1 MNCGQ
6 RRVSLI
12 EQFHNGTVI
21 DIKNVC
27 QQLGLTYTTK
37 SDAKKL
43 IKERLNIPNK
53 NMCISDEGCNRV
65 VSKIEGASEET
76 LSLFCDV
83 HKCNDVKKNV
93 DVVHPTTTMPTK
105 KRVTTKKQPSAVSK
119 KQTKYKV
126 PRTKKKKVE
135 QPSFLSL
142 SPVVS
147 LLPIVF
153 SEEQELIAQSTL
165 SGYNVAVDAVAGSGK
180 TTTIQRI
187 VSLNDKKSI
196 QVLSYNKNLCIDTK
210 QRLINYPKVKVNT
223 IHSACGRLYGGKC
236 NNDTLLSL
244 MRKKVLQRPETI
256 DLLIVD
262 EAQDLYPIL
271 YDMIRK
277 IMLDTDTK
285 QVVVLGD
292 RNQCVNTFT
301 GSTKEYL
308 VNAETYFHIDN
319 GMWKSLTLKTSYRLT
334 LSMARFVNEGM
345 LMMDRIHVPE
355 INDSNCSKHNVK
367 VDFVV
372 LGNVYNKK
380 DKGEIT
386 VMVNNY
392 LKEYCDGDPTKMA
405 ILAPTIKKASPVAE
419 LCNFLTQK
427 GYPIYMKDI
436 DKGYVDGEDT
446 GKITVSTI
454 NSFKGRE
461 KDLIILFGF
470 DGSYEKYFKRT
481 LLEECDDVLYVAAT
495 RAKKKLVIIHSNDN
509 GSLSFFNYNILYNE
523 QIVSMI
529 GGNIDV
535 PKERSFN
542 NNRQYGVLELCKYL
556 PFDAIQTIMSLIK
569 EDIIQHPKK
578 TQTLPISETFK
589 FRDIY
594 IKENVS
600 HLIGII
606 IPMLYCDSE
615 FKFLKLR
622 CRSYIS
628 ECNIQR
634 SARPEER
641 APWYTV
647 CNKYHSLIA
656 QYLEKHT
663 HQISLSNAGLLCNFI
678 DAVTRYVIFPFE
690 QINNYSFLTEN
701 THNIEQCVVNLHEM
715 KPKYDDDEHEV
726 SVSVELEDT
735 MGNTVRICGDIDCL
749 SPSNNTIYEFKVVGE
764 LTVEHKLQLA
774 IYGILYNM
782 DCKKKMKLMLLNA
795 KTEEIIQLDIG
806 DNGALILQIL
816 LAQKGHIIN

>member
-37 SDAKKL
+37 ADAKKL

-83 HKCNDVKKNV
+83 HKCTNV
-93 DVVHPTTTMPTK
+93 VVVPPTITVPTK
-105 KRVTTKKQPSAVSK
+105 KHVTTKKQPSAVSK
-119 KQTKYKV
+119 KQTKYKA

-135 QPSFLSL
+135 PQ
-142 SPVVS
+142 
-147 LLPIVF
+147 PIVF
-153 SEEQELIAQSTL
+153 SEEQDLIAQSTL

-187 VSLNDKKSI
+187 VSLNNDKRI
-196 QVLSYNKNLCIDTK
+196 QVLSYNKNLCLDTK
-210 QRLINYPKVKVNT
+210 QRLINYPKIKINT

-256 DLLIVD
+256 DLLIID

-271 YDMIRK
+271 YEMIRK

-319 GMWKSLTLKTSYRLT
+319 GMWKNLTLKTSYRLT
-334 LSMARFVNEGM
+334 LSMAKFVNEGM

-355 INDSNCSKHNVK
+355 ADSERHRTK
-367 VDFVV
+367 VDFIV
-372 LGNVYNKK
+372 LKDVYKG
-380 DKGEIT
+380 KGEIT

-470 DGSYEKYFKRT
+470 DGSYEKFFKRT

-509 GSLSFFNYNILYNE
+509 GSLSFFNYNILHNE
-523 QIVSMI
+523 GIVSMI
-529 GGNIDV
+529 GGNIDI

-569 EDIIQHPKK
+569 EDIIQQPKK
-578 TQTLPISETFK
+578 TQTLPVSETFK

-606 IPMLYCDSE
+606 IPMLYYDKE

-622 CRSYIS
+622 CRSYLS

-634 SARPEER
+634 SSKPEQR

-647 CNKYHSLIA
+647 CNKYHSLIT
-656 QYLEKHT
+656 QYLEKHCK
-663 HQISLSNAGLLCNFI
+663 QISLSNAGLLCNFI

-735 MGNTVRICGDIDCL
+735 MGNTVRISGDIDCL